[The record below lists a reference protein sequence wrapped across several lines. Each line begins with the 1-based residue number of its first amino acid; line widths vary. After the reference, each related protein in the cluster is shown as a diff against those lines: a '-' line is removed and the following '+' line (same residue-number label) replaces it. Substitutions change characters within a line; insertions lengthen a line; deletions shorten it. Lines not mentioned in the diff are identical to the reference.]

1 MSLKAGLK
9 SGVTTRVFQFSS
21 IGAAPQDLK
30 YAGQKTYLK
39 IGDRNRIREFTT
51 LNRGTAEGGGVTR
64 IGNDNLF
71 MAYSHVAH
79 DCIIENHVVLANG
92 ATLAGHVTIESS
104 AILGGLSAVHQFCRI
119 GCHTMISGGS
129 MVAQDIPPYTVA
141 QGDRA
146 RTVGLNLIGLK
157 RSGFSEETT
166 RGIKK
171 AYRMIYR
178 SGLRLEEAL
187 HQITEEVEQSPE
199 LTTSSTSSRTA
210 NGVLP
215 DELTIAGLLW
225 NKELAQDLS
234 DQCMFRRGANCLPRL
249 NCFQSD
255 SKSYALNL

>member
-1 MSLKAGLK
+1 MIHPTAIIHPGARLADNISIGPYAVIGEHVAID
-9 SGVTTRVFQFSS
+9 SGTRIASHVVIEGWTEIGCDNQVFQFSS

-104 AILGGLSAVHQFCRI
+104 SILGGLSAVHQFCRI

-199 LTTSSTSSRTA
+199 LTHFINFIKDSQR
-210 NGVLP
+210 G
-215 DELTIAGLLW
+215 IA
-225 NKELAQDLS
+225 
-234 DQCMFRRGANCLPRL
+234 R
-249 NCFQSD
+249 
-255 SKSYALNL
+255 